1 MHRPNCNC
9 PKCQLLSEQTEG
21 EWEYPYAGASYGELD
36 LESPFSEAEEIE
48 LAAEL
53 LSISSE
59 EELDQFLGKLFKGA
73 WKGLKKVG
81 KFVGKVAK
89 PLGRVLK
96 GVAKAALPVV
106 GGALGSFIPIPG
118 VGTAVGSALGGALSK
133 ALELEYGELAQEDQ
147 EFEIARRF
155 VRIAGT
161 AARQAALAD
170 SNSDSQAAAKNAVM
184 AAAQRHVANLPANLN
199 TSGSMMYG
207 ARGSAQA
214 GRWIRQGKTIVV
226 LGAY

>member
-1 MHRPNCNC
+1 M
-9 PKCQLLSEQTEG
+9 
-21 EWEYPYAGASYGELD
+21 
-36 LESPFSEAEEIE
+36 
-48 LAAEL
+48 
-53 LSISSE
+53 
-59 EELDQFLGKLFKGA
+59 
-73 WKGLKKVG
+73 
-81 KFVGKVAK
+81 
-89 PLGRVLK
+89 
-96 GVAKAALPVV
+96 
-106 GGALGSFIPIPG
+106 
-118 VGTAVGSALGGALSK
+118 GGALSK

-161 AARQAALAD
+161 AARKAALAD
-170 SNSDSQAAAKNAVM
+170 PNSDLQTAAKKAVM

-207 ARGSAQA
+207 VRGTAQA